1 MKKWNRRQLLGGLLA
16 GLWGGTFAQAKG
28 LPKEDIGNQL
38 PQPPAGWSSP
48 RCEPLS
54 FRCTVVYDSAEY
66 PQRFSRIQGRITT
79 VVYDCR
85 STNTQGHQAPPTGPE
100 EVA

>member
-16 GLWGGTFAQAKG
+16 GLWGGALPQAKG
-28 LPKEDIGNQL
+28 LPKEDTGDKL
-38 PQPPAGWSSP
+38 PRLPPGWSSP
-48 RCEPLS
+48 RCGPLS
-54 FRCTVVYDSAEY
+54 TQCTVVYEWDEC
-66 PQRFSRIQGRITT
+66 PQRLSRIQGRITT

-85 STNTQGHQAPPTGPE
+85 STNAQEHKAPPTGAE